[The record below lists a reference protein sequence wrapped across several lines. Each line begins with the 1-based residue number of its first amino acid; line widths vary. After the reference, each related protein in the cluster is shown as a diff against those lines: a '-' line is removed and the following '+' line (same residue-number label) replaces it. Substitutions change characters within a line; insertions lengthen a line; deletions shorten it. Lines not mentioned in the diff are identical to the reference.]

1 MRKYILFLFILAIFG
16 GLAIATDLMPMYLK
30 TDATNSGAV
39 NGTTVAAVQLAPQ
52 VYQTTIAMSDTPASI
67 TYVGPDTNSV
77 GGVKVYDFP
86 EGRILVLGVTVA
98 DMTVTPVDGGG
109 FGVTDGGDFS
119 LGTAL
124 ATGTNLASTGADLC
138 PSTSID
144 AVTNITDSALAASA
158 QFDGTATAKD
168 AYVNFLV
175 DANDITN
182 NAALT
187 FDATVTITWMKLGD
201 Y

>member
-1 MRKYILFLFILAIFG
+1 MRKLTGILSMLAIFG
-16 GLAIATDLMPMYLK
+16 GIAIATDLMPMYLK
-30 TDATNSGAV
+30 TDSTNSGAV
-39 NGTTVAAVQLAPQ
+39 NGTTVTAVQLAPQ
-52 VYQTTIAMSDTPASI
+52 IYQTTLTLDDTPASI
-67 TYVGPDTNSV
+67 TYVGPATNSV

-86 EGRILVLGVTVA
+86 EGRILVLGVTV
-98 DMTVTPVDGGG
+98 DNMTVTPVDGAG

-144 AVTNITDSALAASA
+144 AVTNITDSALASSA

-168 AYVNFLV
+168 VYVNFLV
-175 DANDITN
+175 DADDITN
-182 NAALT
+182 SAALT
-187 FDATVTITWMKLGD
+187 FDATVTITWLKLGD